1 MQTLEARYVRG
12 CANSKRSRIKAA
24 HEYLKKGIPSDFIAA
39 GDFFEA
45 IMIVLGIETATTIC
59 SVGIANE
66 ERVLAETWFGIKN
79 IHDRVLRDGIAY
91 LTEQIKAPLNQIE
104 AIAVSAGPGSFTGLR
119 IGMAVAKG
127 LAFAQQKPLIAIG
140 TLAAQAFAAQAFA
153 RKKDEL
159 IVPLIRSRKGEV
171 YSAKFRSS
179 DELPIQITS
188 EQVKEIA
195 DVSAWL
201 HEPAI
206 ICGDGVAMLRAEG
219 ALQSLQHC
227 FIVPE
232 GSVRLSGGMIAR
244 LGQLKLA
251 RGETTT
257 AEALT
262 PLYVQ
267 EFETGATRKI

>member
-1 MQTLEARYVRG
+1 ML
-12 CANSKRSRIKAA
+12 
-24 HEYLKKGIPSDFIAA
+24 
-39 GDFFEA
+39 
-45 IMIVLGIETATTIC
+45 VLGIETATVIC

-66 ERVLAETWFGIKN
+66 ERLLAETWFGIKN

-91 LTEQIKAPLNQIE
+91 LTEQIKTPLNEIE

-127 LAFAQQKPLIAIG
+127 LAFAQQKPLIAIS
-140 TLAAQAFAAQAFA
+140 TLTAQAFAAQVFT
-153 RKKDEL
+153 REKDEM

-171 YSAKFRSS
+171 YSAKFRSTG
-179 DELPIQITS
+179 ELPLQITS

-195 DVSAWL
+195 NVPAWL

-206 ICGDGVAMLRAEG
+206 ICGDGIAMLRAEG

-227 FIVPE
+227 FVAPE
-232 GSVRLSGGMIAR
+232 GSARLSGGVIAQ
-244 LGQLKLA
+244 LGQVKFA

-257 AEALT
+257 AEALA

-267 EFETGATRKI
+267 EFETGAARRAE